1 MATYDPET
9 RPNSQYLL
17 EPKAVIDRQKAIVKF
32 DWIARPDHLL
42 RDANQ
47 LPHLLWAVTSSNYNY
62 QLLDF
67 CEWCNGA
74 VVDVDGAKTLLIP
87 ATEKNSRT
95 LLEYFNAVPSLAA
108 LKLIPHLA
116 PDLLGRLWAVEIR
129 EGIYREAACSINI
142 PGVIKPLLPYQK
154 VGVLEMSQ
162 HRGRVLLAD
171 GMGLGKTIQAL
182 AFWRFNQ
189 LGKTIIICPKTLILN
204 WRKEILEGL
213 EGIDPDDIV
222 PILDSKQNVAWD
234 KTFYII
240 NYDVLG
246 KWLEQFK
253 AAQFDLLILD
263 EAHYIKNS
271 QARRT
276 KQVFAVAESIP
287 HVLALTGTPILNRA
301 IEIWNLLHLLD
312 SDTFGKK
319 GGFVKRFTQIANP
332 SVDPEE
338 EKSVGEAGDA
348 SFRSFRDPEELGRI
362 LRETVMI
369 RRTKQEVLSELPPKV
384 REMIILPCDR
394 ASMEPYHQSELEF
407 KKYLAEK
414 GMTIGQ
420 FLFSVLDGRKMGDN
434 HLLAILTRVRQQAV
448 KVKLEAATEWIESFL
463 ESGEKLIVFAHH
475 RDPIHL
481 LQEHFGTVAV
491 SFTGEDSMEDRD
503 AVVNSFQNNPEVK
516 LIIISI
522 KAGGTGITLTAAS
535 NVAFLETDWSPG
547 INEQAEDRAHRIGQ
561 DAESVNIYY
570 LVGENTIDVP
580 IYKLVREKAEMLDKV
595 HQINQTDQGATIE
608 SIRDGLNAHLN
619 SLGLKV
625 EFDPNFLVESVRLRH
640 GAWYST
646 AGAEEYARAKGSR
659 ILRSNLLDDI
669 RQGRLVK
676 DVDARWVPQLG
687 GRGGSWQIREEALDR
702 RIAERS
708 KGRGRPR
715 KEK

>member
-1 MATYDPET
+1 MDV
-9 RPNSQYLL
+9 SL
-17 EPKAVIDRQKAIVKF
+17 K
-32 DWIARPDHLL
+32 PDCVL
-42 RDANQ
+42 RNPDA
-47 LPHLLWAVTSSNYNY
+47 LPYILWTVRSSNYNY

-67 CEWCNGA
+67 CEQCQGEERSFGG
-74 VVDVDGAKTLLIP
+74 VKTIYFP
-87 ATEKNSRT
+87 ASEETART
-95 LLEYFNAVPSLAA
+95 LLEYFNARPTLEVMSLV
-108 LKLIPHLA
+108 PHLN
-116 PDLLGRLWAVEIR
+116 PQLTGRLLAEKTRDSVYAEATR
-129 EGIYREAACSINI
+129 SMQLEGLKKALF
-142 PGVIKPLLPYQK
+142 PFQK
-154 VGVLEMSQ
+154 SGVLQMSQ
-162 HRGRVLLAD
+162 RKGRALLAD

-182 AFWRFNQ
+182 AFWCFNR
-189 LGKTIIICPKTLILN
+189 LGKTLIICPKTLILN

-213 EGIDPDDIV
+213 AGIDPEDIV
-222 PILDSKQNVAWD
+222 PILDSKQKVVWD

-246 KWLEQFK
+246 KWLEQFNE
-253 AAQFDLLILD
+253 AHFDLLILD

-312 SDTFGKK
+312 PVNFGKK

-332 SVDPEE
+332 SFDPEE
-338 EKSVGEAGDA
+338 EESVDEAGDA

-369 RRTKQEVLSELPPKV
+369 RRTKQEVLTELPPKV

-394 ASMEPYHQSELEF
+394 ASMEPYRQSELEF
-407 KKYLAEK
+407 QKYLAEK
-414 GMTIGQ
+414 GMTISQ
-420 FLFSVLDGRKMGDN
+420 FLLSVLDGRNTGDN
-434 HLLAILTRVRQQAV
+434 NLLAILSRVRQQAV
-448 KVKLEAATEWIESFL
+448 KAKLEAAVEWIESFL

-475 RDPIHL
+475 REPIHL
-481 LQEHFGTVAV
+481 LHERFGSVAV
-491 SFTGEDSMEDRD
+491 SFTGEDSLEDRAA
-503 AVVNSFQNNPEVK
+503 AVKAFQSNPDVK

-570 LVGENTIDVP
+570 LVGEGTIDVP
-580 IYKLVREKAEMLDKV
+580 IYNLVREKAEMLDKV
-595 HQINQTDQGATIE
+595 HQINKVDQGATIE
-608 SIRDGLNAHLN
+608 SIRNGLNTYLN
-619 SLGLKV
+619 ALGLKV
-625 EFDPNFLVESVRLRH
+625 DFDPDFLVESVRLRQEK
-640 GAWYST
+640 WYST
-646 AGAEEYARAKGSR
+646 AEAEEYARAKGSR
-659 ILRSNLLDDI
+659 ILRPNLLDDI
-669 RQGRLVK
+669 VKGRLEK
-676 DVDARWVPQLG
+676 DVDVRWVPQLG
-687 GRGGSWQIREEALDR
+687 GRGGSWQIRETALER

>member
-1 MATYDPET
+1 MYDPRT
-9 RPNSQYLL
+9 RKNSKWLL
-17 EPKAVIDRQKAIVKF
+17 ESKVVHDRKNAIVKMDVAF
-32 DWIARPDHLL
+32 KPDCAL
-42 RDANQ
+42 RKPDT
-47 LPHLLWAVTSSNYNY
+47 LPYTLWAVTSSNYNY

-67 CEWCNGA
+67 CEQCQGEERSFGG
-74 VVDVDGAKTLLIP
+74 VKTIYFP
-87 ATEKNSRT
+87 ASEDTART
-95 LLEYFNAVPSLAA
+95 LLEYFNARPTLEVLR
-108 LKLIPHLA
+108 LVPHLN
-116 PDLLGRLWAVEIR
+116 PLLTGRLLAEKIR
-129 EGIYREAACSINI
+129 DSVYAEATQSMQIAGLKKALFPFQKSGI
-142 PGVIKPLLPYQK
+142 LQ
-154 VGVLEMSQ
+154 MSQ
-162 HRGRVLLAD
+162 RKGRALLAD

-182 AFWRFNQ
+182 GFWRFNR
-189 LGKTIIICPKTLILN
+189 LGKTLIICPKTLILN

-213 EGIDPDDIV
+213 AGIGPEDIV
-222 PILDSKQNVAWD
+222 SILDSKQKVVWD

-246 KWLEQFK
+246 KWLEQFSE
-253 AAQFDLLILD
+253 AQFDLLILD

-312 SDTFGKK
+312 PVNFGKK

-338 EKSVGEAGDA
+338 EERVDEAGDA

-369 RRTKQEVLSELPPKV
+369 RRTKQEVLKELPPKI

-394 ASMEPYHQSELEF
+394 ASMEPYRQSEREF
-407 KKYLAEK
+407 YKYLAEK
-414 GMTIGQ
+414 GMPISQ
-420 FLFSVLDGRKMGDN
+420 FLCNMLDGRNTGDN
-434 HLLAILTRVRQQAV
+434 NLLAILSRVRQQAV
-448 KVKLEAATEWIESFL
+448 QAKIEAAAEWIGSFL

-475 RDPIHL
+475 RGPIHM
-481 LQEHFGTVAV
+481 LQERFGSVAV
-491 SFTGEDSMEDRD
+491 SFTGEDSLEDR
-503 AVVNSFQNNPEVK
+503 AAAVNSFQNNPEVK

-522 KAGGTGITLTAAS
+522 RAGGTGITLTAAS

-570 LVGENTIDVP
+570 LVGEGTIDVP
-580 IYKLVREKAEMLDKV
+580 IYNLVREKAEMLNKV
-595 HQINQTDQGATIE
+595 HQINKVDQGATIE
-608 SIRDGLNAHLN
+608 SIRNGLNTYLN
-619 SLGLKV
+619 ALGLKV
-625 EFDPNFLVESVRLRH
+625 DFDPDFLVESVRLRQ
-640 GAWYST
+640 AKWYST
-646 AGAEEYARAKGSR
+646 AEAEEYARAKGSR

-669 RQGRLVK
+669 AKGRLVK
-676 DVDARWVPQLG
+676 DADVRWVSQLG
-687 GRGGSWQIREEALDR
+687 GRGGSWQIREEALER